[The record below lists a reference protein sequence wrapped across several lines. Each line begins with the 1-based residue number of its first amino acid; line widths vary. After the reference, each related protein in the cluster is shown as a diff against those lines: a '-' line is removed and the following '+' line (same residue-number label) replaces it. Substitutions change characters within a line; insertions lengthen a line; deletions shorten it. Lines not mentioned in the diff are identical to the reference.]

1 MHDAYLFADGSNDG
15 YRPAAVAWHVEDGVF
30 TYSRPVWNLP
40 MVECR
45 FIYVYKMFPF
55 HHQVRNLNTHLLL
68 LLFQLFHLS
77 LLPVIGELRFSIGD
91 PMLFVELH
99 Q

>member
-1 MHDAYLFADGSNDG
+1 MNDANLLADGSNNSN
-15 YRPAAVAWHVEDGVF
+15 RPASVAWHVQYGVF
-30 TYSRPVWNLP
+30 TYPRPVWNLP

-45 FIYVYKMFPF
+45 FIYVDKMFPF